1 MKADWFFWLT
11 CIVKCCNSI
20 EFFTVLCSY
29 QCMCVPSHYLV
40 ILWVPPQ
47 VQSKQSCACKQKIC
61 VWTRST
67 QYKSTQ
73 WLDLQMA
80 NCISLLQ
87 WLPSC
92 SLTMQHF
99 IHFAIFLVLATAHL
113 TSAAVNIMFKSCLSW
128 IAAVRQKTKSTVFV
142 SKPPIPELHGG
153 SNQAVTRMALK
164 TTCKQ
169 DCFLSASS
177 GWSMREG
184 CQIGLRIYAVESVM
198 S

>member
-1 MKADWFFWLT
+1 
-11 CIVKCCNSI
+11 
-20 EFFTVLCSY
+20 
-29 QCMCVPSHYLV
+29 
-40 ILWVPPQ
+40 
-47 VQSKQSCACKQKIC
+47 
-61 VWTRST
+61 
-67 QYKSTQ
+67 
-73 WLDLQMA
+73 
-80 NCISLLQ
+80 
-87 WLPSC
+87 
-92 SLTMQHF
+92 MQHF

-198 S
+198 SWDKKLENAQLLHFFFYSVMFLKPMLNLPHIFG